1 MLLSSILLEVH
12 MGRSKGAIDE
22 ETALRAQHEL
32 EIIKDSSLVIKLQ
45 AIISCA
51 IHPVNLVASVLGKD
65 RVTLWRWIRIF
76 KEQGVSGFTDKP
88 KGHNP
93 AKLNADQKLIVYQWI
108 DRGKNAQGE
117 VTHWTLKKLSMEIEE
132 ELGVKMTKT
141 PLWLMVRAMGFRQKV
156 PRRTHVLADKEK
168 QVAFKKNR

>member
-1 MLLSSILLEVH
+1 
-12 MGRSKGAIDE
+12 
-22 ETALRAQHEL
+22 
-32 EIIKDSSLVIKLQ
+32 
-45 AIISCA
+45 
-51 IHPVNLVASVLGKD
+51 VASVLGKD

-76 KEQGVSGFTDKP
+76 KEQGISGFTDKP

-93 AKLNADQKLIVYQWI
+93 AKLNADQKHIVYQWI

-141 PLWLMVRAMGFRQKV
+141 PLWLMVRTMGFRQKV